1 MENGILSVFINMVT
15 SVNTSLSLF
24 HFNPIAIN
32 KQHRSRELVWKSS
45 WFPSTIYKSLD
56 ELTERLKTPQ
66 VTPNYSKKW
75 QNPKMCITLVIS
87 LHYAWK
93 NDEWGLNPNTSFSFR
108 YHFSKGENHRSN
120 GAKQTQ
126 ATFSFNKHLTNTR
139 IKHTISRE
147 NEIKG
152 KTVTKICSIHL
163 NLFHKK
169 TESQVNFC

>member
-66 VTPNYSKKW
+66 LTPNYRKKW
-75 QNPKMCITLVIS
+75 QNPK
-87 LHYAWK
+87 
-93 NDEWGLNPNTSFSFR
+93 TSFSFR

-126 ATFSFNKHLTNTR
+126 ARFSFNKHLTNTR